1 MWKFLEK
8 GTRCYTF
15 NPTGKG
21 RSWVCFSCIPEPNV
35 AETHEIGERFGHG
48 VDTALAYYS
57 HEVDSWGRH
66 KRFSDLDVME
76 ECFYEDTREDAIW
89 ASMPNEY

>member
-1 MWKFLEK
+1 M
-8 GTRCYTF
+8 
-15 NPTGKG
+15 NPRGFG

-35 AETHEIGERFGHG
+35 EETHKIGERFGFG
-48 VDTALAYYS
+48 VDTQLAYYS
-57 HEVDSWGRH
+57 KEVDSWGRH

-76 ECFYEDTREDAIW
+76 ECSYEGTREDAIW